1 MPIFS
6 HPEMDRRIDNLRRE
20 MGRCQVDCVVVTSY
34 AAFYYLSG
42 APIYPYGRP
51 MALIVPLDGDPTI
64 IESIIERSHT
74 ESQSWITDIRFYWD
88 YNPEPVYQNP
98 RPPTTSLLHHVREVL
113 KKQRVVTGRIG
124 FEDAALPV
132 TMYDALRSIAPEAAL
147 VGVSDWLER
156 LRLVHSDE
164 ELNLIRAADVIADA
178 GQETLLRELAP
189 GKSARQLDSAVRTR
203 LTDEV
208 LRRYPGTPFEF
219 VLMLGLGSATT
230 GAGHSLWSSW
240 DGNDRVAAGQLLT
253 TGITVWL
260 WGYDGNVERT
270 VYVGQPTDEI
280 RRAFDAMVEAN
291 ERAIAMVRPGVRLA
305 DVDRLTK
312 DVLASHGYGT
322 RTGSGL
328 GRGITS
334 YEGNARERLM
344 DVRLYSD
351 VVLESG
357 MAFSLE
363 PNLEVPG
370 IGTFRHCNTII
381 VTPLGCEVDSRLP
394 RGALWIEGSP

>member
-6 HPEMDRRIDNLRRE
+6 RTEMDRRIDNLRRE
-20 MGRCQVDCVVVTSY
+20 MERCQVDCVVVTSY

-51 MALIVPLDGDPTI
+51 MALIVPLDAGPTI
-64 IESIIERSHT
+64 VESIIEKSHT

-98 RPPTTSLLHHVREVL
+98 RPPTASLFHHVRDVL
-113 KKQRVVTGRIG
+113 EQRRVVTGRIG
-124 FEDAALPV
+124 FEDATLPV
-132 TMYDALRSIAPEAAL
+132 MMYDALRSIAPQATL
-147 VGVSDWLER
+147 VGVSDLLER
-156 LRLVHSDE
+156 LRLVHSEE
-164 ELNLIRAADVIADA
+164 ELHLIRAADVIADA
-178 GQETLLRELAP
+178 GQETLLAELAP
-189 GKSARQLDSAVRTR
+189 GKSACQLDAAVRTR
-203 LTDEV
+203 MTDEV

-219 VLMLGLGSATT
+219 VPMLGLGSSAK

-240 DGNDRVAAGQLLT
+240 DGNDRVASGQLLT

-270 VYVGQPTDEI
+270 IYVGKPTEEI

-291 ERAIAMVRPGVRLA
+291 ERAIAIIRPGVRLA

-312 DVLASHGYGT
+312 DVLASYGYGT

-334 YEGNARERLM
+334 YEGNARERSM
-344 DVRLYSD
+344 DVRLYAD

-381 VTPLGCEVDSRLP
+381 VTRLRCDVDSRMP
-394 RGALWIEGSP
+394 RGALWIDGS